1 MTAEPSPAPAL
12 DGFRIID
19 ASTGVGGPYA
29 AMLLAEQGADVIKVE
44 PPDGDPFRREP
55 AFHVL
60 NRSKRAV
67 TLDLDDAAGR
77 AALKSLLRGADVFL
91 YDWAPGLDNERGF
104 GDEALRAINP
114 HLVVG
119 HLPAYGT
126 RGPFSNLPP
135 DEALVQALSG
145 LCDAQY
151 RYGPR
156 PVYINMP
163 VAGYAH
169 ALVAAI
175 SVAATLYARLC
186 SGRGDRFEAS
196 AIAATF
202 AVETIAWLRAPGVVR
217 LAGQQ
222 DPRGPIPTYR
232 LVQATDDWFFA
243 GALTPPFWANMAV
256 AAGLEDCLI
265 DDRFRG
271 APMGIPVVAD
281 RRELAQRVDAAFAV
295 KSRDEWLDIL
305 EDADVPRAPVLSREE
320 WARDPHVVHNNMMI
334 DIDDPVLGATR
345 QMNVP
350 VSLKLSPGRVRG
362 PAPLHGEHNA
372 LLRERSG
379 HFAGHGRAADD
390 SVSPRQQKTPI
401 EGITVIDLSGFIA
414 GASASMM
421 LADLGANV
429 IKIEAPGGDGWRS
442 SGLAFLGSN
451 RGKRSVVID
460 LKHPEGRDLL
470 LELVD
475 RADVVHDNFRAGVM
489 ERLGLGWDVIHA
501 RNPRVVMS
509 SVTGYGTSGPLAHL
523 PGFDPMMQSRGGV
536 MRAQGEPGGEPVYLQ
551 VPVCDY
557 GTAYTAA
564 FGILAAL
571 VARERTG
578 VGDRVETSLANSALT
593 MQAGEMLFYD
603 GRPPDPPGARDLA
616 GRNALYRIYG
626 TQGDNYIM
634 LACTTHEHAAAF
646 SVATGIA
653 LPGDA
658 LSQPTE
664 GPLAET
670 IAAAFAQQPMLD
682 VLDALWQHTVPS
694 APCTKVEQ
702 IFDAPHLAEND
713 LWWDADH
720 PRWGAVRQTG
730 TLIHWQD
737 MKMTMQRRAPTLG
750 EHTRECLLEL
760 GVPVARVDAL
770 TDAGVVVQG

>member
-1 MTAEPSPAPAL
+1 MTAPAPAL

-19 ASTGVGGPYA
+19 ASTGIGGPYA
-29 AMLLAEQGADVIKVE
+29 AMLLAELGADVIKIE
-44 PPDGDPFRREP
+44 PPAGDPFRSEP

-67 TLDLDDAAGR
+67 TLDLDTHAGR
-77 AALKSLLRGADVFL
+77 DALTTLLRAADVFL
-91 YDWAPGLDNERGF
+91 YDWAPGLDAERGF
-104 GDEALRAINP
+104 DADALCAINP
-114 HLVVG
+114 RLIVG

-126 RGPFSNLPP
+126 RGPFANMPP

-151 RYGPR
+151 RYDPR
-156 PVYINMP
+156 PVYINLP
-163 VAGYAH
+163 VTGYAH
-169 ALVAAI
+169 ALVAAL
-175 SVAATLYARLC
+175 SVAATLYARLRT
-186 SGRGDRFEAS
+186 GLGDRFEAS

-232 LVQATDDWFFA
+232 LVRATDDWFFA

-271 APMGIPVVAD
+271 APMGVPVVAD
-281 RRELAQRVDAAFAV
+281 KRELAQRVDAAFAG
-295 KSRDEWLDIL
+295 KSRDEWLRVL
-305 EDADVPRAPVLSREE
+305 EDADVPRAPVLSREQ

-334 DIDDPVLGATR
+334 DIDDAVLGPTR
-345 QMNVP
+345 QMNLP

-362 PAPLHGEHNA
+362 PAPTLGEHNA
-372 LLRERSG
+372 LLREQAVD
-379 HFAGHGRAADD
+379 FAGDGRAAGGTGP
-390 SVSPRQQKTPI
+390 PRQQNTPLD
-401 EGITVIDLSGFIA
+401 GITVIDLSGFIA

-460 LKHPEGRDLL
+460 LKRPEGRDLL
-470 LELVD
+470 LELID
-475 RADVVHDNFRAGVM
+475 GADVVHDNFRAGVM
-489 ERLGLGWDVIHA
+489 ERLGLGWDVVHA

-523 PGFDPMMQSRGGV
+523 PGFDPMMQSRGGI

-557 GTAYTAA
+557 GTAYTSA

-578 VGDRVETSLANSALT
+578 LGDRVETSLANSALT
-593 MQAGEMLFYD
+593 MQAGEMRFYD

-626 TQGDNYIM
+626 TQDDKYIM
-634 LACTTHEHAAAF
+634 LACTTPEHAAAF
-646 SVATGIA
+646 ASATSIVLPNYA
-653 LPGDA
+653 LA
-658 LSQPTE
+658 QPTE

-670 IAAAFAQQPMLD
+670 IAASFATQPMLD
-682 VLDALWQHTVPS
+682 LLDALWQHAVPA

-702 IFDAPHLAEND
+702 IFDAPHLVEND

-720 PRWGAVRQTG
+720 PRWGQVRQTG
-730 TLIHWQD
+730 TLVHWRD
-737 MKMTMQRRAPTLG
+737 MSMTMQRRAPTLG
-750 EHTRECLLEL
+750 EHTRECLLEF
-760 GVPVARVDAL
+760 GIDVSRVDAL
-770 TDAGVVVQG
+770 AAAGVVVAG